1 MYIIEL
7 QQISIKNSQKSAE
20 SAFYGG
26 YSAENWPKYR
36 EIPLFS
42 QNRDYLKITR
52 QTKSRAR
59 IARLSWNLDHLL
71 FTEVFKRLQKLFWKF

>member
-7 QQISIKNSQKSAE
+7 QQISIKNLRKSAD

-26 YSAENWPKYR
+26 FSAENLPKYR

-42 QNRDYLKITR
+42 QNREYLKIPPI
-52 QTKSRAR
+52 QFSRAR
-59 IARLSWNLDHLL
+59 KVILTPNL
-71 FTEVFKRLQKLFWKF
+71 EQR